1 MSVLKYYDAG
11 TGTWK
16 YALVGGQGP
25 VGPTGPLGPT
35 GPQGAMGKDYVATD
49 LTGVPTETFIGQAAP
64 TTPVTGDIWFDI
76 DDLGANAA
84 IYSGTTAPDPAEFQ
98 FWASEENIL
107 DELIFSDTEA
117 PAGPNYEGELWI
129 DTDDIDNNYV
139 VIQEN
144 APNPA
149 DALLWV
155 DTNDDEYFL
164 GPTGPTGP
172 QGSQGIAG
180 PTGPAGPSVTGPAG
194 PTGPSPAA
202 MGVTFFNG
210 NGYTLTSFDTNKIFY
225 ATNTQPMIISVPSGI
240 MTPGQQ
246 LLITRA
252 GTGAITLSPITG
264 VTINSSASSPSS
276 PSLRALY
283 STASLICIAPG
294 QYLVAGD
301 IV

>member
-1 MSVLKYYDAG
+1 MSVLKYYDAA
-11 TGTWK
+11 TSTWK

-25 VGPTGPLGPT
+25 AGPTGPLGPT
-35 GPQGAMGKDYVATD
+35 GPVGAMGKDYVATD
-49 LTGVPTETFIGQAAP
+49 ATGIPTETYIGNSSP

-107 DELIFSDTEA
+107 DELIYSHPSA
-117 PAGPNYEGELWI
+117 PTGPLYTGELWI

-139 VIQEN
+139 VIQAD
-144 APNPA
+144 APSPT

-172 QGSQGIAG
+172 TGVGAVG
-180 PTGPAGPSVTGPAG
+180 PTGATGPSVTGPAG
-194 PTGPSPAA
+194 PTGPSPSA

-225 ATNTQPMIISVPSGI
+225 ATNTQPMVISVPSGI
-240 MTPGQQ
+240 MTTGQQ

-252 GTGAITLSPITG
+252 GTGAITISGVSG
-264 VTINSSASSPSS
+264 VTINSSAASPSA
-276 PSLRALY
+276 PSLRALF
-283 STASLICIAPG
+283 STASVICIAPG
-294 QYLVAGD
+294 QYLIAGD
-301 IV
+301 IA